1 MNTSSNTVRIS
12 RCKIKTMRSLTNVNN
27 VALHLFR
34 PANWTDIRI
43 YTLVK
48 SRINATN
55 VILQLFGQTVWKGI
69 WSFTREKNHMNAT
82 NANMHLFRQVIWED
96 TWNLTLWKKHTS
108 AINATLRLFGQTN
121 WEHIWKLTLGRNHT
135 NAINATLHLS
145 RQAISGNIWK
155 LTQEKSHSNAISVTL
170 QLFKQAL
177 WLAIWKL
184 TLEKDLKKTTK
195 TKYVRIKLLRKR
207 ICKNNS
213 IFDIILLC
221 SRRASILAVTPM
233 NLFSV
238 HQQQKNTGLEKTKDL
253 QLFPRW
259 PRNFWALWK
268 NPGEF
273 IFFLWTGVKVY
284 FLKWYRAMTDF

>member
-1 MNTSSNTVRIS
+1 MNTSSDTVRIS

-108 AINATLRLFGQTN
+108 AINATL
-121 WEHIWKLTLGRNHT
+121 
-135 NAINATLHLS
+135 HLS
-145 RQAISGNIWK
+145 RQAIWGNIWK

>member
-1 MNTSSNTVRIS
+1 M
-12 RCKIKTMRSLTNVNN
+12 
-27 VALHLFR
+27 
-34 PANWTDIRI
+34 
-43 YTLVK
+43 
-48 SRINATN
+48 
-55 VILQLFGQTVWKGI
+55 
-69 WSFTREKNHMNAT
+69 
-82 NANMHLFRQVIWED
+82 
-96 TWNLTLWKKHTS
+96 
-108 AINATLRLFGQTN
+108 
-121 WEHIWKLTLGRNHT
+121 
-135 NAINATLHLS
+135 HLS
-145 RQAISGNIWK
+145 RQAIWGNIWKLTLEKNHTNANNATMYQLRQAIWGNIWKLTLVKNRTNVTNVTMHLFMQAIWGNIWK